1 MELTVDVAVVVGL
14 VYEPGGQRLDVY
26 QPATTPE
33 AAPVVLLWHG
43 SGPEE
48 RDVLTP
54 LARAAASLGVVCF
67 VPDWRP
73 DAHDRGRSHLRAS
86 AVFARE
92 NAADFGG
99 DTRRVALAGW
109 SLGGKAA
116 MAAALDPRALDG
128 WRPQAVVGVAGGY
141 TGPDPLTG
149 RAPLDELTR
158 AEASLPG
165 LPVRLV
171 HGSADP
177 VVDIRQSRR
186 LHAALQL
193 RGWPSSLDE
202 PDTDH
207 AGVIMTEYDP
217 ESRRCRPSHADHAV
231 RAGNR
236 TAHLLAHAAG
246 I

>member
-43 SGPEE
+43 TGPEE

-99 DTRRVALAGW
+99 DTGRVALAGW

-236 TAHLLAHAAG
+236 TAHILAHAAG

>member
-1 MELTVDVAVVVGL
+1 MDVAVVVGL

-26 QPATTPE
+26 RPATTPE

-43 SGPEE
+43 SGPGE

-86 AVFARE
+86 AVFVRE

-99 DTRRVALAGW
+99 DTRRVTLAGW

-116 MAAALDPRALDG
+116 MAAALDPHALDG
-128 WRPQAVVGVAGGY
+128 RRPQAVVGVAGGY

-149 RAPLDELTR
+149 RAPLDELIR
-158 AEASLPG
+158 SEPSLPG

-236 TAHLLAHAAG
+236 TAHILAHAAG

>member
-1 MELTVDVAVVVGL
+1 
-14 VYEPGGQRLDVY
+14 
-26 QPATTPE
+26 
-33 AAPVVLLWHG
+33 
-43 SGPEE
+43 
-48 RDVLTP
+48 
-54 LARAAASLGVVCF
+54 
-67 VPDWRP
+67 
-73 DAHDRGRSHLRAS
+73 
-86 AVFARE
+86 
-92 NAADFGG
+92 
-99 DTRRVALAGW
+99 
-109 SLGGKAA
+109 
-116 MAAALDPRALDG
+116 MAAALDPHALDG
-128 WRPQAVVGVAGGY
+128 RRPQAVVGVAGGY

-149 RAPLDELTR
+149 RAPLDELIR
-158 AEASLPG
+158 SEPSLPG

-236 TAHLLAHAAG
+236 TAHILAHAAG